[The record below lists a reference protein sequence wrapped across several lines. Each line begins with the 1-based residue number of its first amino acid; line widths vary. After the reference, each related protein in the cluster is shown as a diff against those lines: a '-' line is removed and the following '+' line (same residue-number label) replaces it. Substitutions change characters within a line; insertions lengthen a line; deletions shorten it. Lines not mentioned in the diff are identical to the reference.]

1 MKREKTTLCLLM
13 ILWLSILAL
22 TRLPS
27 PVNAQVTEIEFLNHW
42 TEPSE
47 VNYWANV
54 TAEYNDH
61 YAPSGYR
68 IKMTSV
74 EFDILYDTI
83 MTRHI
88 ANNDPD
94 IIHIHAMWIP
104 TFANWKTAI
113 LSVPPADVQANV
125 KANWTQETVAGSTFK
140 GAVWGF
146 PTEFNSWGLVYNKQ
160 VLQAGGYSAPPTTWA
175 ELESMAVALTK
186 KDATGKYTMSGFVPF
201 VEGAPEEQRYQFTSL
216 LWSNGGE
223 FVDLNTPEV
232 LFNSTNGLEVMQMYN
247 RLGFGANPTYDHLNF
262 PDYWWN
268 AWVDESIA
276 MIILPTWM
284 TYVRDAMGDNFSH
297 LAIAPIPVGP
307 HGTQS
312 KSVTYN
318 WMLGVTQK
326 AQDEGRANA
335 AWDFLR
341 WINKQRPQYDIPL
354 PGATSIGAVPK
365 GNGATI
371 MGDYLIR
378 DSIVPSAKCD
388 HANGRLTVVV
398 GGVGQA
404 GPLVSDDFWFKSFM
418 DLGSAPYG
426 RSDEAFLKNKE
437 VQYEIGQMFEKVTLT
452 GADPVATMTDTAKKV
467 QAMLPMPG
475 DINIDGVVDIYD
487 AVNLIKDIDA
497 LPGTVNWNRGRS
509 DITND
514 NRVSGADA
522 TILSVNYGKTGG
534 Y

>member
-1 MKREKTTLCLLM
+1 MKKDKMTLCLLM
-13 ILWLSILAL
+13 VLCLSIFAL

-27 PVNAQVTEIEFLNHW
+27 PARAQVTEIEFLNHW

-47 VNYWANV
+47 VYYWANV
-54 TAEYNDH
+54 TKEYNEH
-61 YAPSGYR
+61 YAPSGYQ

-88 ANNDPD
+88 ANSDPD
-94 IIHIHAMWIP
+94 IISMHAMWIP
-104 TFANWKTAI
+104 TFANWRTAI

-125 KANWTQETVAGSTFK
+125 KANWTQVTVAGSTYK
-140 GAVWGF
+140 GIVWGF
-146 PTEFNSWGLVYNKQ
+146 PTEFNSWGLVYNKEL
-160 VLQAGGYSAPPTTWA
+160 LQAGGYSAPPATWTD
-175 ELESMAVALTK
+175 LESMAIALTQ
-186 KDATGKYTMSGFVPF
+186 KDATGKFIKSGFVPF
-201 VEGAPEEQRYQFTSL
+201 VEGAPEEQRYQFMSL

-223 FVDLNTPEV
+223 FVDLNAPKV
-232 LFNSTNGLEVMQMYN
+232 LFNSTNGLEVMQLYN
-247 RLGFGANPTYDHLNF
+247 RLGFGASPTYDHLNF

-307 HGTQS
+307 HGTGS
-312 KSVTYN
+312 KSATYN

-326 AQDEGRANA
+326 AQNEGKANA

-341 WINKQRPQYDIPL
+341 WINKERPQYDLPL

-378 DSIVPSAKCD
+378 DSILPSAKCD
-388 HANGRLTVVV
+388 QANGRLTVVV

-404 GPLVSDDFWFKSFM
+404 GPLISDDFWFKGFM
-418 DLGSAPYG
+418 DLGAPPYG
-426 RSDEAFLKNKE
+426 RSDQGFLKIKE

-452 GADPVATMTDTAKKV
+452 GADPMATMTDTATKV

-497 LPGTVNWNRGRS
+497 IPGSVNWNRGRS